1 MTYWIYNMGLPVPVR
16 SDQLKIKTGV
26 RSISPSAKEARVSDT
41 ENNFIQSPISH
52 VDHVNTERFTL
63 NKPYQQKT
71 DNHRQMVIYAQDIM
85 SKTLVTLPEG
95 ALFTEAWQ
103 QFQQHRFRHFPV
115 VNKNNKLVGIISDRD
130 MLSSPDFKQQNNELH
145 HPEHPISKIMI
156 NKVLVASL
164 KTNIRDIS
172 RTMFNQHIG
181 AIPIVD
187 DAGKLSGLITRS
199 DILRTI
205 IKNEPMEF
213 WI

>member
-1 MTYWIYNMGLPVPVR
+1 MTYWIYNMGLPVPAR
-16 SDQLKIKTGV
+16 NDQLKVKTGIKA
-26 RSISPSAKEARVSDT
+26 ISSSARAAKIEDT
-41 ENNFIQSPISH
+41 EGNITQQPVSH
-52 VDHVNTERFTL
+52 VDHLNSDRFTL
-63 NKPYQQKT
+63 NKGYQEKT

-85 SKTLVTLPEG
+85 SKTLVTLPENM
-95 ALFTEAWQ
+95 LFSQAWQ

-115 VNKNNKLVGIISDRD
+115 VNKNNQILGIISDRD
-130 MLSSPDFKQQNNELH
+130 MFHSPDFKQQNNGLH
-145 HPEHPISKIMI
+145 HPDYAISKIMT

-187 DAGKLSGLITRS
+187 DKGKLSGLITRS

-213 WI
+213 WV

>member
-16 SDQLKIKTGV
+16 REQLKIKTSV
-26 RSISPSAKEARVSDT
+26 SALSPAAKATKISDT
-41 ENNFIQSPISH
+41 EQNFIQQPVSH
-52 VDHVNTERFTL
+52 AAQLNTDRFSL
-63 NKPYQQKT
+63 NKLYQQKT

-85 SKTLVTLPEG
+85 SKTLITLPENL
-95 ALFTEAWQ
+95 LFTKAWQ

-115 VNKNNKLVGIISDRD
+115 VNKDNKLVGIISDRD
-130 MLSSPDFKQQNNELH
+130 MLTSPNFREQNNSLH
-145 HPEHPISKIMI
+145 HPNNVISKIMT
-156 NKVLVASL
+156 NKVLAASL

-172 RTMFNQHIG
+172 RIMFTQHIG

-187 DAGKLSGLITRS
+187 DKGKLSGLITRS

-213 WI
+213 WV